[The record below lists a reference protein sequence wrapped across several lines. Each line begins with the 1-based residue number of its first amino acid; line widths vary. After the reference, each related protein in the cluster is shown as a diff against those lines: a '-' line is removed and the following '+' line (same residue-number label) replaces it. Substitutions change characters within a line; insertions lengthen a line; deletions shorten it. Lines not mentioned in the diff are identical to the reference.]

1 MKNRHKPIL
10 KIFMWILGI
19 TIVLTAI
26 GMYIFSIIFINSAFR
41 HRVVKNEYT
50 PEELGLTAESI
61 SLVSSDGIDLTGWWV
76 PVSSPKAIVIILHG
90 MDGLDAS
97 SLLPQAVFL
106 SEAGYSVFV
115 QDMRAHGRSGGDR
128 IGLAFEE
135 PQDVIPI
142 LNWVSTQPELND
154 TPVVLLGLSMGGA
167 VAIRTA
173 AIRSDVDAVISVSAY
188 ASIDK
193 MIGQGM
199 RLMDFPE
206 ALIQFFVPFS
216 KLGMLTVYGEW
227 PAYAS
232 PLRDIS
238 KIEERPVLLMHGS
251 MDQQIPVE
259 NAYELQ
265 KAGGDNVQL
274 LIIEGADHLIFSE
287 NGLGDNELDK
297 IYRNQIL
304 EFLSSKPLY

>member
-1 MKNRHKPIL
+1 MKKHNRPVL
-10 KIFMWILGI
+10 KIVMWLLGI
-19 TIVLTAI
+19 TILLTAI
-26 GMYIFSIIFINSAFR
+26 GMYIFSIIFINSTFK
-41 HRVVKNEYT
+41 HRVVKNDNT
-50 PEELGLTAESI
+50 PEELGLSAETI
-61 SLVSSDGIDLTGWWV
+61 SLTSLDGIDLVGWWI
-76 PVSSPKAIVIILHG
+76 PVGSPKAIVVILHG

-106 SEAGYSVFV
+106 NEAGYSVFI

-135 PQDVIPI
+135 PQDVVPVLDWI
-142 LNWVSTQPELND
+142 STQPELNE

-173 AIRSDVDAVISVSAY
+173 AIRPDVDAVISVSAY

-206 ALIQFFVPFS
+206 PLIQFFVPFS
-216 KLGMLTVYGEW
+216 KLGMLTVYGVW
-227 PAYAS
+227 PSLAS
-232 PLRDIS
+232 PISDIS
-238 KIEERPVLLMHGS
+238 KIVERPVFLMHGDK
-251 MDQQIPVE
+251 DQQIPVN
-259 NAYELQ
+259 NAHDLK

-274 LIIEGADHLIFSE
+274 LVVEGADHLIFTE
-287 NGLGDNELDK
+287 NSLGENKEDL

-304 EFLSSKPLY
+304 EFLSTVL